1 MTGASALVKIYD
13 KITNAFVYT
22 VTVNGKR
29 KTMNREQLTSLVR
42 NKSAKIRE
50 SAYKSLLSKYNDNKG
65 VTGEIYQNIV
75 LNLRDEGIGMRGFS
89 SPITIRNI
97 SNNIGDETIKTLLHV
112 CKKNSKIFQKYFRKK
127 AKLLGMK
134 KLRRYDLYAPAAA
147 KIKEKNLKIKCCYV
161 TDQKVEYQD
170 ELVEII
176 DEGKIIQ
183 KLWERIKKPAAG
195 KKSSIKLERMLTH
208 ENTIL
213 GILKLRELTEFV
225 NKNKD
230 YVFESNIRQWM
241 QFKTTVNK
249 GLRDTLQTN
258 PGKFFFYNNGITI
271 VVSDFTDLGENMI
284 ELFAPQI
291 VNGAQTSNS
300 ILDHSKRTKN
310 MEGSM
315 TVTIIKADD
324 EQEQNNITKYRNSQN
339 SVRGKDLVS
348 LMDFH
353 KSIKSQLKNC
363 GYFYEIQAGSFD
375 TKSKSKQLEYS
386 GDTAYNN
393 YLPDNHK
400 KVIVAKDAIQ
410 SLVAGIEQRPTESYS
425 SPSQFLPR
433 GSKYDQIFNDNLK
446 DDYRII
452 LYPYLVKEFAKK
464 SLKYGKKGG
473 HKTKRYAT
481 LFFVAVYFRILHKKI
496 LESKG
501 DFKSD
506 IRKLEPIFH
515 SFKLNNRI
523 LKITDVIV
531 TKFLDDTVVDDEIEL
546 ANTKHNFFSQHV
558 WNDSMLRV
566 IDKKIKQEEEEITLL
581 KKIANNLF

>member
-1 MTGASALVKIYD
+1 MSQNPNGLLEYIPGSQAL
-13 KITNAFVYT
+13 
-22 VTVNGKR
+22 
-29 KTMNREQLTSLVR
+29 LVQK
-42 NKSAKIRE
+42 NSSPPLEGFAENIRE
-50 SAYKSLLSKYNDNKG
+50 NIQEYAEDSKSEVEKGNNFLQWILTRVFEATEDDAADAIVDGANDLGIDAYLPVDFSDNTVRLFQSKYGTSHSLEAIAKFKEDAKRLLTKDITKMRPELAQL
-65 VTGEIYQNIV
+65 VT
-75 LNLRDEGIGMRGFS
+75 
-89 SPITIRNI
+89 
-97 SNNIGDETIKTLLHV
+97 
-112 CKKNSKIFQKYFRKK
+112 
-127 AKLLGMK
+127 
-134 KLRRYDLYAPAAA
+134 

-161 TDQKVEYQD
+161 TDQKVDYQD
-170 ELVEII
+170 EMVEII
-176 DEGKIIQ
+176 DEEKIIQ
-183 KLWERIKKPAAG
+183 KLWDRIKKPAAG
-195 KKSSIKLERMLTH
+195 KKSSIKLERMLRH

-213 GILKLRELTEFV
+213 GILKLRELTDFV
-225 NKNKD
+225 SKNRD

-258 PGKFFFYNNGITI
+258 PAKFFFYNNGITI
-271 VVSDFTDLGENMI
+271 VVNDFTELGENMI

-310 MEGSM
+310 MDGSM

-375 TKSKSKQLEYS
+375 TKTKSKQLEYN
-386 GDTAYNN
+386 GDVAYNN

-464 SLKYGKKGG
+464 SLKYGKQGG

-496 LESKG
+496 LESKA
-501 DFKSD
+501 DFKLD
-506 IRKLEPIFH
+506 VRKLEPIFH

-531 TKFLDDTVVDDEIEL
+531 TKFLEDTVVDDEIEL

-558 WNDSMLRV
+558 WNDTMLRV
-566 IDKKIKQEEEEITLL
+566 IDKKIRHEEEEIIAL
-581 KKIANNLF
+581 KKIANSLF

>member
-1 MTGASALVKIYD
+1 MAQNENGLLEYIPGSQALLIEK
-13 KITNAFVYT
+13 
-22 VTVNGKR
+22 
-29 KTMNREQLTSLVR
+29 KTTPPLEGFAENIQD
-42 NKSAKIRE
+42 NIRE
-50 SAYKSLLSKYNDNKG
+50 HAENSKSDVEKGNNFLQWVLTRVFEATEDDAADAIVDGANDLGIDAYLPVDFSDNTIRLFQSKYG
-65 VTGEIYQNIV
+65 TSHSIEAI
-75 LNLRDEGIGMRGFS
+75 
-89 SPITIRNI
+89 
-97 SNNIGDETIKTLLHV
+97 
-112 CKKNSKIFQKYFRKK
+112 
-127 AKLLGMK
+127 AKFKEDTTRLLGKDVTKMRPE
-134 KLRRYDLYAPAAA
+134 LAQLVT

-170 ELVEII
+170 DVIEILDI
-176 DEGKIIQ
+176 EKIIQ
-183 KLWERIKKPAAG
+183 KLWDRIKKPAAG
-195 KKSSIKLERMLTH
+195 KKSSIKLERMLRH
-208 ENTIL
+208 DNTIL
-213 GILKLRELTEFV
+213 GILKLRELTDFV
-225 NKNKD
+225 NKNRD

-249 GLRDTLQTN
+249 GLRETLQTN
-258 PGKFFFYNNGITI
+258 PGKFFYYNNGITI
-271 VVSDFTDLGENMI
+271 VVSDFEELGDNI
-284 ELFAPQI
+284 IKLFAPQI

-310 MEGSM
+310 LNGSM

-375 TKSKSKQLEYS
+375 SKTKANQCQYE
-386 GDTAYNN
+386 GDSTYNK

-410 SLVAGIEQRPTESYS
+410 VLVAGIEQRPTEAYS
-425 SPSQFLPR
+425 SPAQFLPR
-433 GSKYDQIFNDNLK
+433 GSKYDDVFNDNLK
-446 DDYRII
+446 DDYRVL
-452 LYPYLVKEFAKK
+452 LYPYLVKEYAKK
-464 SLKYGKKGG
+464 VLKYGKKGG
-473 HKTKRYAT
+473 HKTKRYGT

-501 DFKSD
+501 DFKKD
-506 IRKLEPIFH
+506 VVKLEPIFR
-515 SFKLNNRI
+515 SFKLNSRI
-523 LKITDVIV
+523 LKTTDIVV
-531 TKFLDDTVVDDEIEL
+531 TKFLEDTIVDDEIEL

-566 IDKKIKQEEEEITLL
+566 LDKKIKQEEDEILSL
-581 KKIANNLF
+581 KKLVDNLL

>member
-1 MTGASALVKIYD
+1 MTQNEIGLLEYIPGSHALLLE
-13 KITNAFVYT
+13 
-22 VTVNGKR
+22 KR
-29 KTMNREQLTSLVR
+29 STLPLEGFSQNVQD
-42 NKSAKIRE
+42 NIRE
-50 SAYKSLLSKYNDNKG
+50 HAENSKNEVEKGHNFLQWVLTRVYEATEDDAADAIVDGANDLGIDAYLPVDFSDDTIRLFQSKYGSSHSVEAIAKFKEDAKRLLTKDVKKMRPELAQL
-65 VTGEIYQNIV
+65 VT
-75 LNLRDEGIGMRGFS
+75 
-89 SPITIRNI
+89 
-97 SNNIGDETIKTLLHV
+97 
-112 CKKNSKIFQKYFRKK
+112 
-127 AKLLGMK
+127 
-134 KLRRYDLYAPAAA
+134 

-161 TDQKVEYQD
+161 TDQEVEYD
-170 ELVEII
+170 DDTIEILDI
-176 DEGKIIQ
+176 EKIIQ
-183 KLWERIKKPAAG
+183 KLWDRIKKPAAG
-195 KKSSIKLERMLTH
+195 KKSSIRLERMLRH

-225 NKNKD
+225 NKNRD

-249 GLRDTLQTN
+249 GLRETLQNN

-271 VVSDFTDLGENMI
+271 VVSDFVERGDNSI
-284 ELFAPQI
+284 ELHAPQI

-310 MEGSM
+310 LNGSM

-375 TKSKSKQLEYS
+375 TKTKSNQGQYE
-386 GDTAYNN
+386 GDSTYNQ

-410 SLVAGIEQRPTESYS
+410 VLVAGIEQRPTEAYS
-425 SPSQFLPR
+425 SPAQFLPR
-433 GSKYDQIFNDNLK
+433 GSKYDDVFNDNLK
-446 DDYRII
+446 DDYRLL
-452 LYPYLVKEFAKK
+452 LYPYLIKEYAKK
-464 SLKYGKKGG
+464 VLKYGKKGG

-481 LFFVAVYFRILHKKI
+481 LFYVAVYFRILHKKI
-496 LESKG
+496 LETKG
-501 DFKSD
+501 DFKKD
-506 IRKLEPIFH
+506 IVKMEPIFR
-515 SFKLNNRI
+515 SIKLNSKV
-523 LKITDVIV
+523 LKITDVVV
-531 TKFLDDTVVDDEIEL
+531 TKFLEDTIVDDEIEL

-558 WNDSMLRV
+558 WNETMLRV
-566 IDKKIKQEEEEITLL
+566 LDKKIKQEDEEIQSL
-581 KKIANNLF
+581 KKLVESLF

>member
-1 MTGASALVKIYD
+1 MAQNENGLLEYIPGSQALLIEK
-13 KITNAFVYT
+13 
-22 VTVNGKR
+22 
-29 KTMNREQLTSLVR
+29 KTTPPLEGFAENIQD
-42 NKSAKIRE
+42 NIRE
-50 SAYKSLLSKYNDNKG
+50 HAENSKSDVEKGNNFLQWVLTRVFEATEDDAADAIVDGANDLGIDAYLPVDFSDNTIRLFQSKYG
-65 VTGEIYQNIV
+65 TSHSIEAI
-75 LNLRDEGIGMRGFS
+75 
-89 SPITIRNI
+89 
-97 SNNIGDETIKTLLHV
+97 
-112 CKKNSKIFQKYFRKK
+112 
-127 AKLLGMK
+127 AKFKEDTTRLLGKDVTKMRPE
-134 KLRRYDLYAPAAA
+134 LAQLVT

-170 ELVEII
+170 DVIEILDI
-176 DEGKIIQ
+176 EKIIQ
-183 KLWERIKKPAAG
+183 KLWDRIKKPAAG
-195 KKSSIKLERMLTH
+195 KKSSIKLERMLRH
-208 ENTIL
+208 DNTIL
-213 GILKLRELTEFV
+213 GILKLRELTDFV
-225 NKNKD
+225 NKNRD

-249 GLRDTLQTN
+249 GLRETLQTN
-258 PGKFFFYNNGITI
+258 PGKFFYYNNGITI
-271 VVSDFTDLGENMI
+271 VVSDFEELGDNI
-284 ELFAPQI
+284 IKLFAPQI

-310 MEGSM
+310 LNGSM

-375 TKSKSKQLEYS
+375 SKTKANQCQYE
-386 GDTAYNN
+386 GDSTYNK

-410 SLVAGIEQRPTESYS
+410 VLVAGIEQRPTEAYS
-425 SPSQFLPR
+425 SPAQFLPR
-433 GSKYDQIFNDNLK
+433 GSKYDDVFNDNLK
-446 DDYRII
+446 DDYRVL
-452 LYPYLVKEFAKK
+452 LYPYLVKEYAKK
-464 SLKYGKKGG
+464 ALKYGKKGG
-473 HKTKRYAT
+473 HKTKRYGT

-501 DFKSD
+501 DFKKD
-506 IRKLEPIFH
+506 VVKLEPIFR
-515 SFKLNNRI
+515 SFKLNSRI
-523 LKITDVIV
+523 LKTTDIVV
-531 TKFLDDTVVDDEIEL
+531 TKFLEDTIVDDEIEL

-566 IDKKIKQEEEEITLL
+566 LDKKIKQEEDEILSL
-581 KKIANNLF
+581 KKLVDNLL